1 MMYVQNIQC
10 ERIMGEEVPTLFK
23 YLSVGSTRVCARVA
37 NCVRVNTQK
46 RQWPERCGRRDIQ
59 SAPRSNEGQRDRKH
73 ARRVKRT
80 GCRSAESRLK
90 QQPAGR
96 SMGPAGLDKACKFLF
111 QCVELAPCYTRHHF
125 GTERMHDSVQEF
137 LGNI

>member
-1 MMYVQNIQC
+1 MVYVQNIQC

-23 YLSVGSTRVCARVA
+23 YLSTRVCARVA

-46 RQWPERCGRRDIQ
+46 RQWPERCGRQDNQ
-59 SAPRSNEGQRDRKH
+59 SAPRSNVGQRDRKH

-96 SMGPAGLDKACKFLF
+96 SMGPLAWIKHVNFSSSALNLLLAIPVIISEPSACMT
-111 QCVELAPCYTRHHF
+111 P
-125 GTERMHDSVQEF
+125 VQEF